1 MADFQMTARH
11 TSFRAR
17 VLAGLIAA
25 AAIGISVASPAA
37 AAPGGGCTSPYG
49 TYQNCNHD
57 H

>member
-11 TSFRAR
+11 VSFRAR